1 MGEIGRF
8 TGVDPLAE
16 AAPHLTPYR
25 YGFNNPI
32 SFIDPD
38 GLFETKS
45 DAKKYAKDNDIK
57 TG

>member
-1 MGEIGRF
+1 MSEIERF
-8 TGVDPLAE
+8 SWVDPLAE

-38 GLFETKS
+38 GVFEKKA
-45 DAKKYAKDNDIK
+45 DAKQYAKYNDI
-57 TG
+57 